1 MLVALRIDTDRCNQE
16 QIFVHVNAIDLDHQQ
31 IEAGE
36 IGCHPILHARGRQR
50 YEAVGGGR
58 FRQTSPRRPRNVS
71 LRQPN
76 RSGKLA
82 RRDIDQ
88 HLVHG
93 PLPEPVLRNCR
104 LPTRYR
110 LLPPVKAAKPWPLDF
125 DLAAVEA
132 DLALR
137 FPPAVR
143 PPVTTSRMPWTTD
156 CLRIAI
162 HHLAKGLHAGSQT
175 NQLEARRNLRQGLKL
190 QRSRRNRSRCSK
202 LVHGVAFLCG
212 ITTPSLAAH
221 GEQRRFSYFNI
232 ERDNSPFQSS
242 LGQRR
247 GRFWARD
254 YSFWGRGPRWKSAC
268 NATYP
273 SIKAPTLTVC
283 TIRWC
288 RANWPGTSVMDGAL
302 ATCLEPISTT
312 KARWRGVTPRSIS
325 GLR

>member
-1 MLVALRIDTDRCNQE
+1 MLVALRVNTDRCNQG
-16 QIFVHVNAIDLDHQQ
+16 QIFVHANAIDLDDQQ

-36 IGCHPILHARGRQR
+36 IGCHPIPRARSRQR
-50 YEAVGGGR
+50 YEAAGGGR

-82 RRDIDQ
+82 RRDVDQ

-93 PLPEPVLRNCR
+93 PFPEPVLRNCR

-110 LLPPVKAAKPWPLDF
+110 LLLPVKAAKPWPLDF

-132 DLALR
+132 DLALH
-137 FPPAVR
+137 FAPAVR

-156 CLRIAI
+156 CFIAI
-162 HHLAKGLHAGSQT
+162 HHHAKGLHAGSQAK
-175 NQLEARRNLRQGLKL
+175 QLEARRNLRQGLKL

-212 ITTPSLAAH
+212 ITTPSLAAQ

-232 ERDNSPFQSS
+232 ERDNSSNCMTILLFEPEITAKI
-242 LGQRR
+242 
-247 GRFWARD
+247 ARLD
-254 YSFWGRGPRWKSAC
+254 
-268 NATYP
+268 
-273 SIKAPTLTVC
+273 
-283 TIRWC
+283 
-288 RANWPGTSVMDGAL
+288 SVR
-302 ATCLEPISTT
+302 I
-312 KARWRGVTPRSIS
+312 
-325 GLR
+325 

>member
-1 MLVALRIDTDRCNQE
+1 ATE
-16 QIFVHVNAIDLDHQQ
+16 P
-31 IEAGE
+31 
-36 IGCHPILHARGRQR
+36 IG
-50 YEAVGGGR
+50 
-58 FRQTSPRRPRNVS
+58 QTCASRP
-71 LRQPN
+71 
-76 RSGKLA
+76 
-82 RRDIDQ
+82 DQ

-110 LLPPVKAAKPWPLDF
+110 LLLPVKAAKPWPLDF
-125 DLAAVEA
+125 NLAAVEA

-212 ITTPSLAAH
+212 ITTPSLAAQ

-232 ERDNSPFQSS
+232 ERDNSV
-242 LGQRR
+242 QRR
-247 GRFWARD
+247 AD
-254 YSFWGRGPRWKSAC
+254 
-268 NATYP
+268 
-273 SIKAPTLTVC
+273 L
-283 TIRWC
+283 
-288 RANWPGTSVMDGAL
+288 
-302 ATCLEPISTT
+302 
-312 KARWRGVTPRSIS
+312 
-325 GLR
+325 GLRHRPRHDARTLGGL